1 MVIIGTLTGLG
12 LALLG
17 VPYALLLG
25 LLAALTEL
33 LPYLGPWI
41 SGSVSVVFS
50 LIAVGPLKA
59 VEVVIL
65 FILIQEIE
73 GNVVEPLVMSRAVR
87 IDPLLVIVAV
97 LIGLDL
103 LGIIGAILA
112 VPHSRRYP
120 GHLRGS
126 GGSGDS
132 PHDLGPGGEA
142 AKDEQDR
149 AAGGRARWSGVSGR
163 SGVRSHRGGGFGAAR
178 FGNLKRWVSLGS
190 SRSSS
195 LGLAGFGPV
204 TL

>member
-112 VPHSRRYP
+112 VPIAAGIQVIFVEVVAPAIRRMTS
-120 GHLRGS
+120 GS
-126 GGSGDS
+126 V
-132 PHDLGPGGEA
+132 ETV
-142 AKDEQDR
+142 AKDDKTGPPEDDQGGLES
-149 AAGGRARWSGVSGR
+149 AAGAASGATGAEISGQ
-163 SGVRSHRGGGFGAAR
+163 
-178 FGNLKRWVSLGS
+178 
-190 SRSSS
+190 
-195 LGLAGFGPV
+195 LASEI
-204 TL
+204 